1 MSLLAKRYVKA
12 LIEEQNIEKVT
23 EFLGIFSALASQFS
37 DKKFVTIVTS
47 TLTLK
52 SDKEE
57 ILLGSLGEVSSELAN
72 FMKLLIEKRRVSE
85 IPAITEELRLQ
96 VANLQNRFQG
106 RILSSNSVSIE
117 NLQTIA
123 TGLSSKLGKN
133 IILTAEKS
141 EINGLKV
148 VIDDL
153 NINITLSKSRIESD
167 MINHIL
173 KAI

>member
-12 LIEEQNIEKVT
+12 LTEEQNIEKVT

-37 DKKFVTIVTS
+37 DKKFVTVVTS
-47 TLTLK
+47 TLTSQK
-52 SDKEE
+52 DKEE
-57 ILLGSLGEVSSELAN
+57 ILLDSLGDISGDLTN
-72 FMKLLIEKRRVSE
+72 CIKLLIEKRRVSE

-96 VANLQNRFQG
+96 VANLENRFQG
-106 RILSSNSVSIE
+106 QILSSNSVSVE
-117 NLQTIA
+117 NLKTIA
-123 TGLSSKLGKN
+123 DGLTAKLGKN
-133 IILTAEKS
+133 IILTAKKS

-153 NINITLSKSRIESD
+153 NINVTLSKSRIESD